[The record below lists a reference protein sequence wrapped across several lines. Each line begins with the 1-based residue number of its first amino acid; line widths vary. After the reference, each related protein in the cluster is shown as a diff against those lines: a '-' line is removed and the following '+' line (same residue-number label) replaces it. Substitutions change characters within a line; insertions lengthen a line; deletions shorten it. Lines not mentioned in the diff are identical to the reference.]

1 MAKPPRLPPPIEHRL
16 LRTLC
21 GLPPA
26 AHRLLFGR
34 PVRSEGQTLASDIQA
49 MLRLA
54 ALGGV
59 TDLYAGM
66 TPVEARAESRRGA
79 TMLNGSRP
87 LPMSRIEDRTI
98 PGEAGPIPVRHY
110 VPAGQAPAEP
120 APLLVYYHGGGW
132 CIGDLE
138 THDGICRFLAAAS
151 GASVLAVDYRL
162 APEHPFPAAVEDAW
176 TAFAWAAANAASL
189 GADPARIAVG
199 GDSAGGNLSAVVSL
213 LAREGGGARPA
224 HQLLL
229 YPVTDAEGQ
238 FESRRTYS
246 RGFLLTEADRE
257 AYEASYL
264 PGGVD
269 AADPRVS
276 LLQVADLSNL
286 PPAYLV
292 TAGFDPLRD
301 EGEAYALR
309 MREAGTAVA
318 LRRHPGLIHAFANDF
333 GVCPSARAALSE
345 AAGALRMG
353 LAASDAR
360 GAAAGV
366 AGGAGEVVDASGTV
380 TEGAGDSAAAELP
393 AA

>member
-1 MAKPPRLPPPIEHRL
+1 
-16 LRTLC
+16 
-21 GLPPA
+21 
-26 AHRLLFGR
+26 
-34 PVRSEGQTLASDIQA
+34 
-49 MLRLA
+49 
-54 ALGGV
+54 
-59 TDLYAGM
+59 M
-66 TPVEARAESRRGA
+66 TPAEARAESRRGSA
-79 TMLNGSRP
+79 TLSGPRP
-87 LPMSRIEDRTI
+87 LTMARVEDRTI

-110 VPAGQAPAEP
+110 VPNGQAPDEP

-132 CIGDLE
+132 CIGDLD
-138 THDGICRFLAAAS
+138 THDGVCRFLATAS
-151 GASVLAVDYRL
+151 GAAVLSVDYRL

-176 TAFAWAAANAASL
+176 TAFAWAAANAPAL

-213 LAREGGGARPA
+213 LAREGGGPA
-224 HQLLL
+224 PVHQLLL

-238 FESRRTYS
+238 FESRRTYA

-333 GVCPSARAALSE
+333 AVCPSARAALSE

-353 LAASDAR
+353 LAGTGRGSAVAGIAGAAGGVTDAGA
-360 GAAAGV
+360 GAAAIN
-366 AGGAGEVVDASGTV
+366 
-380 TEGAGDSAAAELP
+380 AADDP
-393 AA
+393 AAVERPA